1 MILTPCVSFLT
12 IFIRAFIRYTQL
24 YTELWAHV
32 LTLSQNP
39 ENVQQATFDSE
50 QSCEQKFFLKPSRFG
65 FMTGVKISITSLPWQ
80 PESMIKGRSHYE
92 AV

>member
-1 MILTPCVSFLT
+1 MILTPCVSFFT

-65 FMTGVKISITSLPWQ
+65 FVTGVKISSTSLTWQ
-80 PESMIKGRSHYE
+80 PESMIKG
-92 AV
+92 

>member
-1 MILTPCVSFLT
+1 
-12 IFIRAFIRYTQL
+12 
-24 YTELWAHV
+24 V

-65 FMTGVKISITSLPWQ
+65 FMTGVKISSTSLTWQ
-80 PESMIKGRSHYE
+80 PESMINP
-92 AV
+92 